1 MLRGHG
7 TDHYPTLPEIII
19 TFLCISGFN
28 LPNISSFSLIPCRT
42 FLGMEVCCSQA
53 HLLELVRVVDRTMTE
68 FHLDTFYKV
77 RHQKKCCL
85 T

>member
-1 MLRGHG
+1 
-7 TDHYPTLPEIII
+7 
-19 TFLCISGFN
+19 
-28 LPNISSFSLIPCRT
+28 
-42 FLGMEVCCSQA
+42 MEVCCSQA